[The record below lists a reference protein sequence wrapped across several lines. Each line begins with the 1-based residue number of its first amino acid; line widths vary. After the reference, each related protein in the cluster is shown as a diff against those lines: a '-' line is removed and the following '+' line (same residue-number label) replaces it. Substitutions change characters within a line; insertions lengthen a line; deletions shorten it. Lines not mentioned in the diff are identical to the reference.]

1 MNRLEI
7 LDQSHDRSGFDC
19 GTAPL
24 NHYIQ
29 QVARQHA
36 ERGISRVFVLVEEV
50 EQTPKPILGFFSL
63 AACEA
68 EAETLPPALARKL
81 PRKIPA
87 VRLGRLAVS
96 QSFQGRGLGTDLVL
110 HALRKTAEGAAI
122 VGVAGLFVDAKDES
136 IAGFYGRFGFIPL
149 PDQPL
154 TLFLPIQTLFKAV
167 AAMGS

>member
-19 GTAPL
+19 GAAPL

-36 ERGISRVFVLVEEV
+36 ERGISRVFVLVEEAG
-50 EQTPKPILGFFSL
+50 QTSKPILGFFSL

-68 EAETLPPALARKL
+68 EAETLPTALARKF

-96 QSFQGRGLGTDLVL
+96 QSSQGCGLGRDLVL
-110 HALRKTAEGAAI
+110 HAMRKTAEGAAA
-122 VGVAGLFVDAKDES
+122 VGVAGLFVDAKDEN
-136 IAGFYGRFGFIPL
+136 IAGFYSRFGFIPL
-149 PDQPL
+149 PGQPL
-154 TLFLPIQTLFKAV
+154 TLFLPIQTLLQAV
-167 AAMGS
+167 AAIQG

>member
-7 LDQSHDRSGFDC
+7 LDQSHDRNGFDC
-19 GTAPL
+19 GSAPL
-24 NHYIQ
+24 NHYIR

-36 ERGISRVFVLVEEV
+36 ERGISRVFVLVDDG
-50 EQTPKPILGFFSL
+50 EQIQKPILGFFSL

-68 EAETLPPALARKL
+68 EAETLPSALARKL
-81 PRKIPA
+81 PWKIPA

-96 QSFQGRGLGTDLVL
+96 QSFQGRGLGKDLVL
-110 HALRKTAEGAAI
+110 LAMRKTAEGATI
-122 VGVAGLFVDAKDES
+122 VGVAGLFVDAKDEN

-154 TLFLPIQTLFKAV
+154 TLFLPIQTLLQAV
-167 AAMGS
+167 ATIGG

>member
-7 LDQSHDRSGFDC
+7 LDSSHDRAGFDC
-19 GTAPL
+19 GSDPL

-36 ERGISRVFVLVEEV
+36 ERGISRVFVLVDETT
-50 EQTPKPILGFFSL
+50 QKPKPLIGFFSL

-68 EAETLPPALARKL
+68 ESDSLPTEMAKKF

-87 VRLGRLAVS
+87 VRLGRLAVHKD
-96 QSFQGRGLGTDLVL
+96 QQGRGYGKDLVV
-110 HALRKTAEGAAI
+110 HAMKKTSEGAAI
-122 VGVAGLFVDAKDES
+122 VGLAGLFVDAKNES
-136 IAGFYGRFGFIPL
+136 IGEFYRRFGFCLL

-154 TLFLPIQTLFKAV
+154 TLFLPIQTLVKAV
-167 AAMGS
+167 APKTG